1 MARSL
6 RKNDSAMLMYSLAVC
21 MRDTDLPPAHA
32 AAVNSSRMP
41 RASFL
46 VGSPMMRDL
55 SAASSVSDRESYALA
70 SVFLPLRRMGSGRM
84 SSPWRSWRCRCRSL
98 ANTRG
103 RDAGVGVCRF
113 LLEPIRPTNVPWLP
127 VYASRS

>member
-32 AAVNSSRMP
+32 AAVNSFRLSC
-41 RASFL
+41 ASFL

-55 SAASSVSDRESYALA
+55 SAASSGSVRESYTLA
-70 SVFLPLRRMGSGRM
+70 SVFLPLRWMGSGRM
-84 SSPWRSWRCRCRSL
+84 SSPWPVM
-98 ANTRG
+98 AVPVPFAGEYPGEGAGG
-103 RDAGVGVCRF
+103 RVCRF
-113 LLEPIRPTNVPWLP
+113 LLGPIRPTNVPWLP
-127 VYASRS
+127 VYVSRS